1 MRSASAKQQG
11 LTEQMIDEGIEE
23 YETSENFTEAEKIAL
38 QYSDLMDT
46 EPDNIDETFYDKLK
60 QYYSNE
66 EIVELGSFIGFNI
79 GFHTW
84 FGTLGFYPMFT
95 PDGRL
100 VDQEESARIYGDKP
114 ISHTKG
120 AIQRAM
126 KGQKEEATGRIR
138 K

>member
-11 LTEQMIDEGIEE
+11 LTEELIDEGIEN
-23 YETSENFTEAEKIAL
+23 YENSDKFTKAERIAL
-38 QYSDLMDT
+38 KFSELMDT
-46 EPDNIDETFYDKLK
+46 NPDKVDEEFYLSLK
-60 QYYSNE
+60 DYYSTE
-66 EIVELGSFIGFNI
+66 EIIELSAFIGFNI

-100 VDQEESARIYGDKP
+100 VDQEESARIYGEKP

-120 AIQRAM
+120 AIERSQ
-126 KGQKEEATGRIR
+126 
-138 K
+138 

>member
-1 MRSASAKQQG
+1 
-11 LTEQMIDEGIEE
+11 MIDEGIEQ
-23 YETSENFTEAEKIAL
+23 YKTSENFTEAEKIAL

-46 EPDNIDETFYDKLK
+46 EPDKIDEEFYKKLK
-60 QYYSNE
+60 KYYSTE
-66 EIVELGSFIGFNI
+66 EIVELGAFIGFNI

-100 VDQEESARIYGDKP
+100 VDQEESARIYGHKP

-120 AIQRAM
+120 AMQRALD
-126 KGQKEEATGRIR
+126 GQRADHADMPPK
-138 K
+138 